1 MEYNPNENIN
11 TQQPQEPATAQ
22 TQEPATQQPQQP
34 VYQQPQQPVYNQP
47 QQPVYQQP
55 QQSAYYQQQPPVYY
69 AQPQYNAP
77 VATGSAGGPVTSFIL
92 SMFSIVLCA
101 FGFYAFVLAIP
112 SFIVSITSVCKRS
125 VRARGLAIAGLIISC
140 FVLFFCFVFFI
151 TLIAENDLEDYLE
164 DPLDYMF

>member
-22 TQEPATQQPQQP
+22 TQEPATGQPQQP
-34 VYQQPQQPVYNQP
+34 VYQQPVYNQP

-92 SMFSIVLCA
+92 SMFSMFLCYIGLFA
-101 FGFYAFVLAIP
+101 LVLAIP

-140 FVLFFCFVFFI
+140 LVIFFCFVFLI
-151 TLIAENDLEDYLE
+151 VLIAENDLEDYLE
-164 DPLDYMF
+164 DPLEFLY